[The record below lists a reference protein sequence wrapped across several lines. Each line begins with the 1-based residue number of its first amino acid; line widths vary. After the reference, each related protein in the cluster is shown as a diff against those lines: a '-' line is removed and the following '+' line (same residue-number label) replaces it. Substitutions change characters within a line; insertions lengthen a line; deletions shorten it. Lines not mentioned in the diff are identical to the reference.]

1 MNDFFERQGSNVSQ
15 PLKLFFFQH
24 IFFCFVKNNC
34 LTADKKMCN
43 NICLPKIDSL
53 LTDVAEFRAKFLKL
67 KRMEI
72 KKLCCI

>member
-1 MNDFFERQGSNVSQ
+1 MNDFFERHVSL
-15 PLKLFFFQH
+15 PLKLFFFQQKL
-24 IFFCFVKNNC
+24 FFCFVKNNC

-53 LTDVAEFRAKFLKL
+53 LTDVAEFRSKLLKL